1 MMIKDNSLKKTIY
14 TSDNENYNLK
24 NKLLKEDKINNDFL
38 NKLQFLKLEELITL
52 KLLVSTEMLK
62 GKIYNFPIL
71 KYSYQICKEAVVRYA
86 LTIAKNRRE
95 ASLIL
100 GMKKAEFVNYIKE
113 YELLEE
119 YNYGRNTKKN
129 K

>member
-71 KYSYQICKEAVVRYA
+71 KYSYQICEEAVVRYA

>member
-1 MMIKDNSLKKTIY
+1 MVKDNSLKKTIY

-24 NKLLKEDKINNDFL
+24 NKLLKENKINNDFL

-62 GKIYNFPIL
+62 GKLYNFPIL

-86 LTIAKNRRE
+86 LTMAKNRRE

-100 GMKKAEFVNYIKE
+100 GMKKAEFVNYVKE
-113 YELLEE
+113 YGLLEE
-119 YNYGRNTKKN
+119 YNYGRNTTKN

>member
-1 MMIKDNSLKKTIY
+1 MMVKDNSLKKTIY

-24 NKLLKEDKINNDFL
+24 NKLLKENKINNDFL

-62 GKIYNFPIL
+62 GKLYNFPIL

-86 LTIAKNRRE
+86 LTMAKNRRE

-100 GMKKAEFVNYIKE
+100 GMKKAEFVNYVKE
-113 YELLEE
+113 YGLLEE
-119 YNYGRNTKKN
+119 YNYGRNTTKN